1 MKHKLFSYILSFL
14 MVFGLL
20 QTTAFA
26 LPSDVPSI
34 LEAPKLLSVELKTV
48 EDGDNKG
55 QPYFEFQV
63 QIPQSVIDLDNEQPT
78 DGFALI
84 DYYSNIDNQ
93 GFEKADGGHLET
105 LVDSE
110 NIVPGKTN
118 TYYFYYYP
126 DDEGTMEEVLIKDR
140 QYAFKAQFLY
150 QYYYGEPNEDG
161 EYEWDYIESP
171 FSNEV
176 SIGSGSFYSNAN
188 EWAKPELQKAANL
201 GLIPDILKDA
211 DMTKPINREEFCEL
225 SVLLY
230 EKVAAK
236 TSQPVSANPF
246 TDTTN
251 TQILKAY
258 KLGITSGTSATTF
271 SPKVLINREQ
281 CAAMLFRAIKA
292 IKPNEDY
299 SIVGVKDFPDQKNI
313 STWAVE
319 STKYMSKVGIISGD
333 AQGNFMPKA
342 ITTAQEAAS
351 YGMATREQ
359 AIALSVRTYEKLN

>member
-1 MKHKLFSYILSFL
+1 MKCKLLSFFLTFL
-14 MVFGLL
+14 MVVVLL

-26 LPSDVPSI
+26 LPDDVPSK
-34 LEAPKLLSVELKTV
+34 LEAPKLLSVELKT
-48 EDGDNKG
+48 EESGDHKG

-63 QIPQSVIDLDNEQPT
+63 QIPQSIIDLDKAQPT
-78 DGFALI
+78 DGFVLI
-84 DYYSNIDNQ
+84 DYFANIDNQ

-105 LVDSE
+105 LTDTE
-110 NIVPGKTN
+110 YIVPGKTN

-140 QYAFKAQFLY
+140 QHAFKAQFFY

-161 EYEWDYIESP
+161 EYAWDYIESP

-176 SIGSGSFYSNAN
+176 SIGSGDFYSKAN
-188 EWAKPELQKAANL
+188 EWAKPELQKAADL
-201 GLIPDILKDA
+201 GLIPGILNGA

-230 EKVAAK
+230 EKVAAE
-236 TSQPVSANPF
+236 TSQPVSVNPF

-292 IKPNEDY
+292 IKPDEDY
-299 SIVGVKDFPDQKNI
+299 SIEGVKDFPDQNNI

-319 STKYMSKVGIISGD
+319 ATKYMSKVGIITGD